1 MKILK
6 KSLASL
12 LLGLMMTQSLGLGN
26 ITYAS
31 ENTNTENSETTI
43 IVESADT
50 ATENSATNPAETLR
64 AATDT
69 TRTTAETRTLSRE
82 STDANGQVV
91 ESVRI
96 TVETKNEDGSE
107 KLEYLTGEPIKA
119 FIGFTI
125 SRTSSELRNTKLRLK
140 IPKTN
145 INIRTIGS
153 FNEVNPVRSDDA
165 DYYIATWNWNSI
177 NGGQVADV
185 AFDFNMIQPQT
196 PDGFTVPVIA
206 EFLDENDTVLKTT
219 EKQFVGKTQMNPVAT
234 KTIREISGGCL
245 STGCD
250 RTQTIEGKTVVARE
264 IRELQENE
272 MTHTKTGEN
281 APFVSYQIGLRTEPQ
296 HYGNYLYSTIK
307 ITEKLPQ

>member
-31 ENTNTENSETTI
+31 ENTNTGNSETTI
-43 IVESADT
+43 IVESADA
-50 ATENSATNPAETLR
+50 ATGNNATNPAETLR

-119 FIGFTI
+119 FI
-125 SRTSSELRNTKLRLK
+125 
-140 IPKTN
+140 
-145 INIRTIGS
+145 
-153 FNEVNPVRSDDA
+153 
-165 DYYIATWNWNSI
+165 
-177 NGGQVADV
+177 
-185 AFDFNMIQPQT
+185 
-196 PDGFTVPVIA
+196 
-206 EFLDENDTVLKTT
+206 
-219 EKQFVGKTQMNPVAT
+219 
-234 KTIREISGGCL
+234 
-245 STGCD
+245 
-250 RTQTIEGKTVVARE
+250 
-264 IRELQENE
+264 
-272 MTHTKTGEN
+272 
-281 APFVSYQIGLRTEPQ
+281 
-296 HYGNYLYSTIK
+296 
-307 ITEKLPQ
+307 